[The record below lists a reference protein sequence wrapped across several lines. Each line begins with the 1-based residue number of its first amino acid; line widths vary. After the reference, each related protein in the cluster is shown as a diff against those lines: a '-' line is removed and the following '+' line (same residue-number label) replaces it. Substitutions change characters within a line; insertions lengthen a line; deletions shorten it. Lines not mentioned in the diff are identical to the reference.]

1 MNNKDDWRQ
10 TVATQHHIWATIAGF
25 TITGLVIFV
34 SFGKLVLIV
43 QKVALTAT
51 LTLLLLQVLLML
63 IIAEIERRTAF
74 KENVPMQ
81 EAENI
86 LRPILNIISF
96 LSWLSI
102 TVLLILTTWV
112 L

>member
-1 MNNKDDWRQ
+1 MNNKEDWRQ
-10 TVATQHHIWATIAGF
+10 TVNNQHHIWATIAGF

-34 SFGKLVLIV
+34 SFGKSVLIT
-43 QKVALTAT
+43 QKVVLTVT
-51 LTLLLLQVLLML
+51 LALLLLQVLLML

-86 LRPILNIISF
+86 LRPILNTVSF

-102 TVLLILTTWV
+102 TVLLILTTWI

>member
-1 MNNKDDWRQ
+1 MNSKDDWRQ
-10 TVATQHHIWATIAGF
+10 AVTAQHHIWATIAGF
-25 TITGLVIFV
+25 TITGLVIFI
-34 SFGKLVLIV
+34 SFGKPVLIV
-43 QKVALTAT
+43 QKVVLTAT

-81 EAENI
+81 ESENI
-86 LRPILNIISF
+86 LRPILNIVSF

-102 TVLLILTTWV
+102 TALLVLTTWV